1 MYRILVA
8 LLAYC
13 TLILG
18 AVPIFAAEEHAS
30 TNPLSI
36 DPDLAIFTALVFLLL
51 LAVLGKFAWRPI
63 IEGLERRERAIA
75 DQIEETRRS
84 TAEANLLLQ
93 QYQAKLAESAAEVK
107 EMIAQAHRDA
117 DASRDRIV
125 AEARAAA
132 ARERDKAVAEINE
145 AKETALREM
154 AQKSVDTAVAL
165 AGRIVR
171 RQITD
176 EDHARLIQESLE
188 RFPSQN

>member
-1 MYRILVA
+1 MFRILVA

-13 TLILG
+13 TLTLG

-107 EMIAQAHRDA
+107 EMMAQAHRDA

>member
-1 MYRILVA
+1 
-8 LLAYC
+8 
-13 TLILG
+13 LG

>member
-1 MYRILVA
+1 MFRILVA

-13 TLILG
+13 TLTLG